1 MVARS
6 KKDLASDELEQGLS
20 HVGKALSLL
29 GGRTRALSV
38 KNNQRV
44 FTVRKYLESIEQRLR
59 VCQDLLQLSTAP
71 EGRLG
76 DASTPEGRMQD
87 EELTPTRFPIDVLSE
102 QSCADRSWKW
112 AERHGMERELYYA
125 LTEPWV
131 TGTTIRLLYALL
143 NSKITTRAQII
154 ALGVDG
160 LSRMRNLGP
169 KGIAYI
175 RDRLQRAQ
183 PGVFTTEDGAI
194 VTDFTPSQLK
204 EALDKAN
211 EQDQP
216 EELRDDF
223 ERGYDS
229 TREPGC

>member
-59 VCQDLLQLSTAP
+59 VCQDLLQLSAAP
-71 EGRLG
+71 SGS
-76 DASTPEGRMQD
+76 APEGRMQPD
-87 EELTPTRFPIDVLSE
+87 ELTPTRFP
-102 QSCADRSWKW
+102 
-112 AERHGMERELYYA
+112 
-125 LTEPWV
+125 
-131 TGTTIRLLYALL
+131 
-143 NSKITTRAQII
+143 
-154 ALGVDG
+154 
-160 LSRMRNLGP
+160 
-169 KGIAYI
+169 
-175 RDRLQRAQ
+175 
-183 PGVFTTEDGAI
+183 GVFTAKDGAI

-211 EQDQP
+211 EQNKS
-216 EELRDDF
+216 EEPRDDF
-223 ERGYDS
+223 ERDYDS
-229 TREPGC
+229 SREPGC